1 MVEKKIIRPFGTH
14 EGPDLEFKEAAESL
28 PKSFFETVCAFLN
41 LDGGLIIL
49 GVADDGTVTGVA
61 RDSVDRMKTEIANLS
76 NNPSK
81 LDPPYLLF
89 PHEEEIDGKWVI
101 KVQNPTATS
110 PSACRRSSDV
120 ASSMTGDFS
129 RSESQRVGLH

>member
-1 MVEKKIIRPFGTH
+1 MVEKKITRAFGTH
-14 EGPDLEFKEAAESL
+14 EGPALEFKEAAQSL

-61 RDSVDRMKTEIANLS
+61 RDSVDRMKTESANLS

-81 LDPPYLLF
+81 LDPAL
-89 PHEEEIDGKWVI
+89 
-101 KVQNPTATS
+101 S
-110 PSACRRSSDV
+110 PVSTRGRI
-120 ASSMTGDFS
+120 
-129 RSESQRVGLH
+129 